1 MKNKSL
7 SFNTLVKTNS
17 AFFFLIYSLYN
28 NNSRKEKEKL
38 LLMPVMIQTNSG
50 IHLTVWQFHPM
61 GLFFSSH
68 EIFFFIIFSRLS
80 SVLRIFSVPLNSRK
94 ETK

>member
-1 MKNKSL
+1 MKNKLL

-50 IHLTVWQFHPM
+50 IHLTV
-61 GLFFSSH
+61 
-68 EIFFFIIFSRLS
+68 
-80 SVLRIFSVPLNSRK
+80 
-94 ETK
+94 

>member
-1 MKNKSL
+1 
-7 SFNTLVKTNS
+7 
-17 AFFFLIYSLYN
+17 
-28 NNSRKEKEKL
+28 
-38 LLMPVMIQTNSG
+38 
-50 IHLTVWQFHPM
+50 M